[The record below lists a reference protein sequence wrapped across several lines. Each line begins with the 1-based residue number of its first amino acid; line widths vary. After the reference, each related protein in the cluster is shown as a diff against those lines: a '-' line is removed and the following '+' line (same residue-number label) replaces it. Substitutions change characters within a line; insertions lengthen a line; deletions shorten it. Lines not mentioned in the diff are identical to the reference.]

1 MWCGFPVIHNSGAWS
16 TFGYTYEGNNVIAA
30 ANSLHTAYRSHTDNL
45 EVYRGHAAVVA
56 WKHSPYN
63 PAVQAAWEELLKK

>member
-1 MWCGFPVIHNSGAWS
+1 MHTSGAWS
-16 TFGYTYEGNNVIAA
+16 AFGYTYDGNNVIAA
-30 ANSLHTAYRSHTDNL
+30 ANSLNTAYTSHVNNL
-45 EVYRGHAAVVA
+45 EVYRGHAATLA